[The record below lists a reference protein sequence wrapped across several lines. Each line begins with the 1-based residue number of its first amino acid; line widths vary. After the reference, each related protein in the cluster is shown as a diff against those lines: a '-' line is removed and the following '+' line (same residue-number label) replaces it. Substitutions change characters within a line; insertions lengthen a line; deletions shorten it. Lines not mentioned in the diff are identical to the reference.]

1 MGEGMDVLF
10 SLVALITIVALY
22 TVMVW
27 MLVGRGGNPKR

>member
-22 TVMVW
+22 TVVVW
-27 MLVGRGGNPKR
+27 VFVSRGGNPKR